1 MTVAFRP
8 AKAEDLPTL
17 IRLLAD
23 DALGKSREV
32 VSDPPDACYLDAF
45 DKIAADHNNELVV
58 ACRDGQVIG
67 MMQLTFIPYLSRRGS
82 ERAMVEGVRVDSRY
96 RGQGIGRQML
106 QWAIGRARER
116 DCQLVQ
122 LTSDKQRSRARQ
134 FYESLGFRPTHEG
147 FKMALR
153 ETR

>member
-1 MTVAFRP
+1 
-8 AKAEDLPTL
+8 
-17 IRLLAD
+17 
-23 DALGKSREV
+23 
-32 VSDPPDACYLDAF
+32 
-45 DKIAADHNNELVV
+45 
-58 ACRDGQVIG
+58 

-106 QWAIGRARER
+106 QWAIDRARER